1 MIVVRAPMRISFVGG
16 GTDQPNFYRKHGG
29 AVISSAID
37 KFVYVVI
44 NRTPLIDKVSARYS
58 ISETV
63 DHSSKLQH
71 TRIKAALMDLGIE
84 KGLEIASFASLP
96 AKTGIGSSSSF
107 SVALMKALHAYK
119 GKKIDKRE
127 AAKAASRLEI
137 ELLGEPIGKQDQY
150 AAAFG
155 GFNVFTFNPDETVTV
170 EPVLLDYKKRLELED
185 HLLVFFTGITRH
197 ASSVLTEQKSNI
209 DKTTGTLKEMAAM
222 VPDFKSSLVKGD
234 FKRLGDLLHEG
245 WLKKKGLA
253 SGISSSVIDGL
264 YGAGM
269 AAGAWGGKVLG
280 AGGGGCVMFIAPLE
294 KKAAIRSMV
303 WDVARKNNLGDFQEI
318 PVAFVQSG
326 AEVLYN
332 GDDLSQISPPKADP
346 PMAENFKN

>member
-1 MIVVRAPMRISFVGG
+1 MRISFVGG

-37 KFVYVVI
+37 KYVYVVV
-44 NRTPLIDKVSARYS
+44 NRTPLINKVSARYS

-127 AAKAASRLEI
+127 AAEAASRLEI

-155 GFNVFTFNPDETVTV
+155 GFNVFTFNPDGSVTV
-170 EPVLLDYKKRLELED
+170 EPVLIDYKKRLELED

-209 DKTTGTLKEMAAM
+209 DKTTGSLKEMAAM
-222 VPDFKSSLVKGD
+222 VPKFKAGLMQGD
-234 FKRLGDLLHEG
+234 FERLGNLLHQG

-253 SGISSSVIDGL
+253 SGISSSVIDNL
-264 YGAGM
+264 YEAGI
-269 AAGAWGGKVLG
+269 ADGAWGGKVLG
-280 AGGGGCVMFIAPLE
+280 AGGGGCLMFIAPLE
-294 KKAAIRSMV
+294 KKEAIRKTAWS
-303 WDVARKNNLGDFQEI
+303 VAKKNNLAEFQEI
-318 PVAFVQSG
+318 PIIFDQSG

-332 GDDLSQISPPKADP
+332 GDEYAQSA
-346 PMAENFKN
+346 